1 MHRDAPDY
9 DFVID
14 SPVGKLG
21 ICVRDRQLARLDYLP
36 DSRRLRSATTRIGQR
51 ICAELEAYFADPA
64 CRFTLPVAAAGT
76 AFQQRVWQA
85 LVSIAPGDVMT
96 YGELAARLHSGARAV
111 GNACRNNPVSIVV
124 PCHRVVGAAGPG
136 GYSGKTGGP
145 ALERKCWLLQHEGVV
160 IPALK
165 SA

>member
-1 MHRDAPDY
+1 MYRHVPNY

-21 ICVRDRQLARLDYLP
+21 ICIHDRQLARLDYLP
-36 DSRRLRSATTRIGQR
+36 DARQLQPATTRFGQR
-51 ICAELEAYFADPA
+51 VCAELEAYFSDPS
-64 CRFTLPVAAAGT
+64 CRFTLAVAAAGSS
-76 AFQQRVWQA
+76 FQQRVWQA
-85 LVSIAPGDVMT
+85 LLGIAPGNVMT

-124 PCHRVVGAAGPG
+124 PCHRVVGVAGPG
-136 GYSGKTGGP
+136 GYSGKTDGP
-145 ALERKCWLLQHEGVV
+145 ELERKCWLLQHEGVSV
-160 IPALK
+160 KPLK